1 MTRSRKAFTL
11 VELLVVIAIIGIIM
25 SMLLPAIQAARHSA
39 WKLQCS
45 NKLKQLA
52 IATKGHEASKGRLP
66 GAMEVVGGKRA
77 SWVVPLFPY
86 VGEQQLND
94 RWTDPTVTQA
104 TANTHYIKLFI
115 CTARP
120 GLDTSV
126 ASNSYI
132 ANIGFGPRGSDP
144 SPFGP
149 AATATAPTS
158 SYDYWVARRKAN
170 DPFVDRYTAR
180 ANGWKIAKTL
190 ITVSSTDFR
199 DGTSNTILFS
209 ENLAAGQWHVT
220 GLPTGMVWLY
230 ANESGVPVNSG
241 YETQAVLAPSAV
253 PAVARING
261 NKMTL
266 ASVTAPEHAR
276 PSSMH
281 SGGVNVAFA
290 DGSVHFL
297 NEKIVY
303 HVYQSLLTLHD
314 RHSDMP
320 YRLYVLNGNDFEQ

>member
-45 NKLKQLA
+45 NRLKQLA

-86 VGEQQLND
+86 VGERQLYD
-94 RWTDPTVTQA
+94 RWVDPTVTQA

-149 AATATAPTS
+149 AATVTAPTS
-158 SYDYWVARRKAN
+158 SYNYWVAHRKAN
-170 DPFVDRYTAR
+170 GPFVDRYTAT
-180 ANGWKIAKTL
+180 ANGWKIAKDL

-220 GLPTGMVWLY
+220 GMPTGMVWLY

-276 PSSMH
+276 PSS
-281 SGGVNVAFA
+281 SIRVA
-290 DGSVHFL
+290 S
-297 NEKIVY
+297 
-303 HVYQSLLTLHD
+303 TW
-314 RHSDMP
+314 
-320 YRLYVLNGNDFEQ
+320 RLRTAVCVS